1 MQTEKAKSSHFDR
14 TRGLKN
20 QIFPTLVCM
29 GNSMACVARTEEKG
43 RTDDAQPQICCNHRN
58 KTVVTNNSGLRINLS
73 KGKHANTYRYV
84 GLNLRYSTRD
94 YWLQKSNIEYQ
105 IFIIWISLVL

>member
-1 MQTEKAKSSHFDR
+1 
-14 TRGLKN
+14 
-20 QIFPTLVCM
+20 M
-29 GNSMACVARTEEKG
+29 GNSMAFVARTEEKG

-84 GLNLRYSTRD
+84 RLSLNDSGPICITDQGLLKLCTTKNS
-94 YWLQKSNIEYQ
+94 S
-105 IFIIWISLVL
+105 SP

>member
-1 MQTEKAKSSHFDR
+1 MRALIFITGHVIYNPAYTYKFQ
-14 TRGLKN
+14 LKT
-20 QIFPTLVCM
+20 FLVCM

-73 KGKHANTYRYV
+73 KGKHANTYRY
-84 GLNLRYSTRD
+84 GELNFRC
-94 YWLQKSNIEYQ
+94 I
-105 IFIIWISLVL
+105 

>member
-1 MQTEKAKSSHFDR
+1 M
-14 TRGLKN
+14 RGDKN
-20 QIFPTLVCM
+20 QIFRTLVCM

-94 YWLQKSNIEYQ
+94 
-105 IFIIWISLVL
+105 